1 MDNGEPQHFFTA
13 AEIAEKSRKLA
24 QAVAENQK
32 F

>member
-1 MDNGEPQHFFTA
+1 MEIHSIFTA